1 MKITEKDRLQGQLS
15 NEEFMSMYEKAAK
28 GMRAWFNPV
37 EKTASI
43 MTASIMYGKSNLNY
57 YIQHSDGSWTCYD
70 TKTIN

>member
-43 MTASIMYGKSNLNY
+43 MYGKSTLNY